1 MKHATGFLR
10 TSLPAFALLCLALVA
25 RPGAQSVEYTN
36 NFRYN
41 NGQGVQPV
49 FEGWSHAPDGSINM
63 HFGYLNRNYVE
74 MPYIP
79 VGPNNIIEPG
89 GPDRGQPTFFYPRTN
104 RNLFTVNV
112 PKGWPANR
120 EVIWT
125 VTVNGKTERA
135 FGWLKTEWEI
145 DPAGGAGGGG
155 GSTSPERLANKP
167 PTVTVDPVAN
177 VKLPGTATL
186 TATISDDGLPK
197 PRPAGARRG
206 SVVGQETPPTLQG
219 GVQAPV
225 NVPALARGG
234 RGDDTPPGATA
245 GAGGGGAAAAG
256 GGRGQQRP
264 QGPTVSW
271 MVWRGPADVTFGRA
285 DVQGDKRVVT
295 ATFTKPGEYTL
306 RVVPNDTLES
316 GPAQFVKVVVQ

>member
-1 MKHATGFLR
+1 MKQPWGFLR
-10 TSLPAFALLCLALVA
+10 TSLPVFALLCLAVAA

-41 NGQGVQPV
+41 SGQGVQPI
-49 FEGWSHAPDGSINM
+49 FEGWSHAGDGSIDM

-74 MPYIP
+74 MPSIP

-125 VTVNGKTERA
+125 LIVNGHTEKA
-135 FGWLKTEWEI
+135 YGWLKAEWEI

-155 GSTSPERLANKP
+155 GSTSPERKANQP
-167 PTVTVDPVAN
+167 PSVKLDPVPN

-206 SVVGQETPPTLQG
+206 TVVGQETPPTLQG

-245 GAGGGGAAAAG
+245 PAAG
-256 GGRGQQRP
+256 GGRGGQQRP

-285 DVQGDKRVVT
+285 DFEGDKRIVT

-306 RVVPNDTLES
+306 RAVPNDTLES
-316 GPAQFVKVVVQ
+316 GKAEFLKVVVQ

>member
-1 MKHATGFLR
+1 MNGSTGIMR
-10 TSLPAFALLCLALVA
+10 TSVAVSALLCLALA
-25 RPGAQSVEYTN
+25 AGPGAQVEYTN

-41 NGQGVQPV
+41 VGQGIQPV

-79 VGPNNIIEPG
+79 VGPNNKFEPDE
-89 GPDRGQPTFFYPRTN
+89 PDRGQPTFFYTRTN

-112 PKGWPANR
+112 PKGWPINR
-120 EVIWT
+120 DVVWT
-125 VTVNGKTERA
+125 LTVNGKTEKA
-135 FGWLKTEWEI
+135 FGWLRVEWEI

-155 GSTSPERLANKP
+155 GSTSPERKNNQP
-167 PTVTVDPVAN
+167 PQVTIDPVSAAK
-177 VKLPGTATL
+177 VSAPVRLV
-186 TATISDDGLPK
+186 ATIADDGLPK
-197 PRPAGARRG
+197 PRPDGARRG
-206 SVVGQETPPTLQG
+206 SPVGQETPPTLRG
-219 GVQAPV
+219 GVEAPV
-225 NVPALARGG
+225 NVPALTRGG
-234 RGDDTPPGATA
+234 RGETPAGATA
-245 GAGGGGAAAAG
+245 GGG

-285 DVQGDKRVVT
+285 ENEGDKRIVN

-316 GPAQFVKVVVQ
+316 GTVKYVKVVVQ

>member
-1 MKHATGFLR
+1 MFHPRGSIR
-10 TSLPAFALLCLALVA
+10 TTITALALLCLAIAA

-41 NGQGVQPV
+41 IGQDVQPI

-74 MPYIP
+74 MPTIP

-112 PKGWPANR
+112 PKGWPVNR
-120 EVIWT
+120 DVIWT
-125 VTVNGKTERA
+125 LTVNGKTQKA
-135 FGWLKTEWEI
+135 FGWLRPEWEI

-155 GSTSPERLANKP
+155 GSQSAERKQNQP
-167 PTVTVDPVAN
+167 PSVALDPVAN
-177 VKLPGTATL
+177 VKLPATATL
-186 TATISDDGLPK
+186 TATITDDGLPK
-197 PRPAGARRG
+197 PRPGGARRG
-206 SVVGQETPPTLQG
+206 TVVGQETPPTLQG

-245 GAGGGGAAAAG
+245 GGGAAGGAG
-256 GGRGQQRP
+256 GRGGQQRP

-271 MVWRGPADVTFGRA
+271 IVWRGPAEVQFGRA
-285 DVQGDKRVVT
+285 DFQGDKRTVT

-306 RVVPNDTLES
+306 RAVPNDTLES